1 MAIRPLVPE
10 DWPDVAEIYRQG
22 IESGNATFETEVP
35 TWESWDAARS
45 ADCRLVAEAVGGV
58 PGEGNG
64 GCVIGFAALSPVSGR
79 CVYGGVREA
88 MIYIAAAARGR
99 GVGGALLRRLVAES
113 EAQGIWTL
121 QAGIFPENVASIR
134 IFEKAGFETLGTHRR
149 LGRFHDGRWRDVVL
163 MERRSSVTGV
173 D

>member
-1 MAIRPLVPE
+1 MTPR
-10 DWPDVAEIYRQG
+10 DWPAVADIYSQG

-35 TWESWDAARS
+35 DWRSWDAARS
-45 ADCRLVAEAVGGV
+45 PECRLVAEAGG
-58 PGEGNG
+58 E
-64 GCVIGFAALSPVSGR
+64 VIGYAALSPVSGR

-99 GVGGALLRRLVAES
+99 GVGGELLERLVTES
-113 EAQGIWTL
+113 EAHGIWTL
-121 QAGIFPENVASIR
+121 QAGIFPENAGSIR
-134 IFEKAGFETLGTHRR
+134 VFEKAGFRILGTHER

-163 MERRSSVTGV
+163 MERRSGVVGV